1 MTTAANS
8 TVDFSYACLRDAIV
22 RHTNLKDAIL
32 LYADL
37 QGANLFCSGIS
48 EAQIVG
54 VKLGNNAGLSD
65 QTRIFLN
72 GEEI

>member
-1 MTTAANS
+1 MTTTANS
-8 TVDFSYACLRDAIV
+8 TVDFSYACLKDSIV

-32 LYADL
+32 LATDL
-37 QGANLFCSGIS
+37 QGANLFRSGI
-48 EAQIVG
+48 AQAHITR
-54 VKLGNNAGLSD
+54 VKLGNNSGLSE